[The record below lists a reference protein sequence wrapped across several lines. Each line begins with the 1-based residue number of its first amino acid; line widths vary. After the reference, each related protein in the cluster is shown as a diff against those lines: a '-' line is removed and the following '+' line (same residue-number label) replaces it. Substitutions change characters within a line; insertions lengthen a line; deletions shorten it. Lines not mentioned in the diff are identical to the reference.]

1 MDTPES
7 KSNDAAQK
15 EAKNA
20 LMWQEINRLLDEQIK
35 AIESDK
41 SKSPEQIAQE
51 KADWSQNVLNELKSA
66 NDAREKIQNDIQRG
80 REVSADTQQKAN
92 EKVNESLVKVLVAAD
107 KNIDLVQDSKAQ
119 ALIKDLVKTKPT
131 EAQAV
136 EMMDYL
142 SPWLTGKMP
151 IVFGKEGVKSDFQ
164 KAIDQLVAKDSEL
177 GKKVVDSMAE
187 KPSDYGF
194 DKADEIRDQFE
205 DPVPT
210 NINNSPPVI
219 NNGERINPHL
229 PADFEKRLVDSGQYS
244 PEQIRDWDLGRD
256 WQTHQEY
263 FGPKFSEKQVEF
275 LKIFYTP
282 ERFKEYVESQRK
294 HITSEHSEHL
304 EKDIKELFDNIK
316 KTNPTAGELS
326 DEKLKDLVKNK
337 INQEVSEGIGEKLTE
352 VLNQLYIRLQLERP
366 HKVFDEIEKE
376 DFMRG
381 IEPTKLAIKTV
392 IQKLNQNISELLK
405 TDEGK
410 KEYEGL
416 EFAVHRERPYL
427 IQERNDSNG
436 KKQPYLRNVPMPYFE
451 TVGVHDYL
459 QNLQTNFDHWI
470 HRQSYLHDVRASF
483 NHPPGEKG
491 FYGGLAG
498 YAEKLSG
505 TDIDEMMLLPD
516 GQLVYQAY
524 VLYDKIVEEEF
535 ASQDWKHR
543 TNQFTNKLEY
553 INTQL
558 EQDVVDRL
566 KELYGNKFTESQ
578 IINAKNAA
586 VGIARG
592 VFLTEPE
599 KSAYADPT
607 TVEGGGMVASYATND
622 AGALNVFNP
631 LHTILRWQ
639 GEGLMNMVFFM
650 PLEGHKGAWNHQ
662 STWKNMNNYF
672 ESFTKG
678 KNNKLPNGLFIDDII
693 DIANVGGPSKRRGW
707 RMQYTLEGHF
717 VYDSIDK
724 DGKKL
729 ANPDL
734 NYLETYKAMDVIGY
748 EAIHDF
754 MMNRLGDKFL
764 AAKSGVDSNK
774 KNEMFRYVFDKYF
787 KEFDPNTSFESYMSK
802 LRKEGI
808 EVADKQLKEKGTLS
822 SEKISNYDEE
832 VELQTSKL
840 FLEKFLVR
848 EIAARFPTKFLRMD
862 RDRFNEDGISKW
874 RLIYQKMKA
883 ANPEL
888 TRDGFNAI
896 MKDLNFAEMLLRD
909 EISMTAKDRL
919 NINHDLTLNQVAD
932 FKGVLNE
939 ESIRRLLTEKIK
951 KEGGISKERINNA
964 VNVYKLIRKEFFT
977 NPERNFLDKEAWEL
991 RKNYTFTFGMDDT
1004 DFTLMSFRGAGPR
1017 TIARA
1022 IGDTGAMERDMIPT
1036 ILKMGNLLNDIA
1048 INGKH
1053 DFSPIVEYLRKVQS
1067 TIIDVHGTPADYE
1080 FTYKIASV
1088 VINYFK
1094 KDTMAK
1100 PLFGLFRLGKR
1111 NSIAAEYA
1119 GRSSAVWEWDS
1130 RDIDRFVTT
1139 LESYRLIPK
1148 NPYDNQKRGG
1158 DNLNEN
1164 IWINFFGKPVKTPL
1178 KRRRVDW
1185 AVNGAKL
1192 RKEHGGDW
1200 PAMAFDIINQ
1210 IIPLAMAYLLWQYIK
1225 EAMDEASG
1233 KKKQ

>member
-1 MDTPES
+1 MDTPEN
-7 KSNDAAQK
+7 KSNDVAQK
-15 EAKNA
+15 EVKND
-20 LMWQEINRLLDEQIK
+20 LMWQEINRLLDEQIRL
-35 AIESDK
+35 IESDTGK
-41 SKSPEQIAQE
+41 SAEQIAQE
-51 KADWSQNVLNELKSA
+51 KSDLSTRYLNELKTA
-66 NDAREKIQNDIQRG
+66 NDKREKVQNDIQRG
-80 REVSADTQQKAN
+80 REVTTDAQQKAN

-107 KNIDLVQDSKAQ
+107 KNLDIVQDPKAQ
-119 ALIKDLVKTKPT
+119 AFIKDLVSTKPT

-194 DKADEIRDQFE
+194 DKSEEIREQFKSPE
-205 DPVPT
+205 PKLDD
-210 NINNSPPVI
+210 INNPI
-219 NNGERINPHL
+219 FDDGKRINEHISSEDEQEL
-229 PADFEKRLVDSGQYS
+229 IKSGRYS
-244 PEQIRDWDLGRD
+244 REMIENFDLGENWRY
-256 WQTHQEY
+256 HQEL
-263 FGPKFSEKQVEF
+263 FEPKFSGDQVEF

-282 ERFKEYVESQRK
+282 KRFKKYVENQRK
-294 HITSEHSEHL
+294 EILSEKGEHL
-304 EKDIKELFDNIK
+304 KHEIKKLFHDIKNTE
-316 KTNPTAGELS
+316 PTEGELN
-326 DEKLKDLVKNK
+326 DLFSNK
-337 INQEVSEGIGEKLTE
+337 INQEISEKIASELTN

-381 IEPTKLAIKTV
+381 IEPTKLAIKSV
-392 IQKLNQNISELLK
+392 IQKLNQNISELIK
-405 TDEGK
+405 TKEGK
-410 KEYEGL
+410 QEFGDLK
-416 EFAVHRERPYL
+416 FAVHRERPYL

-451 TVGVHDYL
+451 EVGVHDYL

-566 KELYGNKFTESQ
+566 KELYGNKFTEAQ

-607 TVEGGGMVASYATND
+607 TVEGNGMVASYATND

-650 PLEGHKGAWNHQ
+650 PLQNNKGNWDHKANWD
-662 STWKNMNNYF
+662 NMNNYF
-672 ESFTKG
+672 KSFIEG
-678 KNNKLPNGLFIDDII
+678 KNKKLPNKLFIDDVI

-717 VYDSIDK
+717 VYDSVDK

-734 NYLETYKAMDVIGY
+734 NYLETFKAMDVIGY

-754 MMNRLGDKFL
+754 MISRLGDKFL
-764 AAKSGVDSNK
+764 SAKEGPEVK
-774 KNEMFRYVFDKYF
+774 KKDELFRYIFDKYF
-787 KEFDPNTSFESYMSK
+787 KVFDPNTSFESYVNN

-808 EVADKQLKEKGTLS
+808 EAADKQLKERGTLS
-822 SEKISNYDEE
+822 SDKIKTYDEE
-832 VELQTSKL
+832 VELQISNL
-840 FLEKFLVR
+840 FLQKFLVR
-848 EIAARFPTKFLRMD
+848 EVAARFPTKFLRMD
-862 RDRFNEDGISKW
+862 RDRFNDDGISKW
-874 RLIYQKMKA
+874 RLIYQRMKET
-883 ANPEL
+883 NPEL
-888 TRDGFNAI
+888 TRDKFNDI

-909 EISMTAKDRL
+909 EISTTAKDRL
-919 NINHDLTLNQVAD
+919 NINHELTLNQVAD

-939 ESIRRLLTEKIK
+939 ESIRRLLTENIK
-951 KEGGISKERINNA
+951 KAGGSGISEERINKA
-964 VNVYKLIRKEFFT
+964 VNVYKLIREEFFV
-977 NPERNFLDKEAWEL
+977 NNKRNFLDKEAWEL

-1022 IGDTGAMERDMIPT
+1022 IGDTGAMEREMIPT
-1036 ILKMGNLLNDIA
+1036 ILKMGHLLNDIA

-1053 DFSPIVEYLRKVQS
+1053 DFSPIIEYLRKVQS
-1067 TIIDVHGTPADYE
+1067 TIIDVHGTPSDYE
-1080 FTYKIASV
+1080 FTYKIASL

-1130 RDIDRFVTT
+1130 RDIDRFVTA

-1148 NPYDNQKRGG
+1148 NPYDNQKRGVG
-1158 DNLNEN
+1158 LEEN
-1164 IWINFFGKPVKTPL
+1164 IWINLFGKPVKTPF

-1185 AVNGAKL
+1185 DVNGAKL

-1200 PAMAFDIINQ
+1200 KAITFDMVNQ
-1210 IIPLAMAYLLWQYIK
+1210 FLPIALALLLWKYIQDS
-1225 EAMDEASG
+1225 MDEATG
-1233 KKKQ
+1233 KKK